1 MQISRLFD
9 EYWIHETCLETQT
22 CTLVMLLTTLARLFE
37 HFCQHRFRSI
47 TCYAASKAFLSR
59 LFSAAMMEAL
69 LLPSYART

>member
-22 CTLVMLLTTLARLFE
+22 ITLVMLLTTLARLFE

-47 TCYAASKAFLSR
+47 TCYAASKTFLSR
-59 LFSAAMMEAL
+59 FFLAVMMEAL